1 MFTVT
6 EFPPPPPFGTIPP
19 EVLGTNNSVTVN
31 IRNQSGEPV
40 EAKTARAS
48 FDPQGW
54 VIDVVLD
61 GINRNVRGIRTALG
75 GA

>member
-1 MFTVT
+1 M
-6 EFPPPPPFGTIPP
+6 
-19 EVLGTNNSVTVN
+19 N